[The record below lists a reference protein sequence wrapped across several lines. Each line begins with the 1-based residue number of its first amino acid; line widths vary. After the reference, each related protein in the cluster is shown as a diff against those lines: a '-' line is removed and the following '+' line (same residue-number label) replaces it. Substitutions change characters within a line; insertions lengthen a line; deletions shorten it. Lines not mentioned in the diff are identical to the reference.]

1 MEVIFRFYFGGHFPL
16 KILPKNI
23 WRSFSGFAFEQN
35 SYGGHFPIF
44 VWGSFSYGGHFHGH
58 LCVMVKKEDMAR
70 SGATDPGRQLPT
82 YPIFQNLIK
91 EKIFLKFF
99 Y

>member
-1 MEVIFRFYFGGHFPL
+1 MEVIFRFHFGGHFPW

-44 VWGSFSYGGHFHGH
+44 VWGSFSYGGHFPVY
-58 LCVMVKKEDMAR
+58 LYEEIELIVK
-70 SGATDPGRQLPT
+70 
-82 YPIFQNLIK
+82 
-91 EKIFLKFF
+91 LKKFTF
-99 Y
+99 MHSHRNYFVSSAV

>member
-44 VWGSFSYGGHFHGH
+44 VWGSFSCGGHFPVYIFR
-58 LCVMVKKEDMAR
+58 CTKMVFYLQKLFESAMAD
-70 SGATDPGRQLPT
+70 SHYYKNT
-82 YPIFQNLIK
+82 
-91 EKIFLKFF
+91 
-99 Y
+99 

>member
-44 VWGSFSYGGHFHGH
+44 VWGSFSYGGHFPVYRGQPS
-58 LCVMVKKEDMAR
+58 L
-70 SGATDPGRQLPT
+70 S
-82 YPIFQNLIK
+82 I
-91 EKIFLKFF
+91 
-99 Y
+99 